1 MKTHQSPKRIEPI
14 INKYYTTYV
23 KILTII
29 KCIHPILLDLL
40 TGKGCYKILFK
51 CNTHSWVK
59 SINSPRYFPINLYK
73 TTYFQNIQ
81 SHSLSNFLEIF
92 TFKSILN

>member
-51 CNTHSWVK
+51 CNTHS
-59 SINSPRYFPINLYK
+59 
-73 TTYFQNIQ
+73 
-81 SHSLSNFLEIF
+81 
-92 TFKSILN
+92 

>member
-40 TGKGCYKILFK
+40 TGKGCFKILFK

-59 SINSPRYFPINLYK
+59 SISSPRYFPINLYK

-81 SHSLSNFLEIF
+81 
-92 TFKSILN
+92 KSFPIQFS